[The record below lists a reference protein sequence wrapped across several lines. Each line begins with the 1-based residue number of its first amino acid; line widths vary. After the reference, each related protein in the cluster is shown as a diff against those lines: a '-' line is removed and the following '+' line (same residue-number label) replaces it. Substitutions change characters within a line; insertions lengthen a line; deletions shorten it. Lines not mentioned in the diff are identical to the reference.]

1 MKVDL
6 SIDFSIDQNLGYK
19 ILKEISKRMS
29 MFFWKEKQKKRKW
42 KKQFIQA
49 PINPLTKVH
58 LDMIEKFAKII
69 NQFYVGVLNKSENN
83 SLFYID

>member
-1 MKVDL
+1 M
-6 SIDFSIDQNLGYK
+6 
-19 ILKEISKRMS
+19 
-29 MFFWKEKQKKRKW
+29 EKA
-42 KKQFIQA
+42 IYLA
-49 PINPLTKVH
+49 PIDPLTKVH

>member
-1 MKVDL
+1 MEREAK
-6 SIDFSIDQNLGYK
+6 K
-19 ILKEISKRMS
+19 KKM
-29 MFFWKEKQKKRKW
+29 EKA
-42 KKQFIQA
+42 IYLA
-49 PINPLTKVH
+49 PIDPLTKVH